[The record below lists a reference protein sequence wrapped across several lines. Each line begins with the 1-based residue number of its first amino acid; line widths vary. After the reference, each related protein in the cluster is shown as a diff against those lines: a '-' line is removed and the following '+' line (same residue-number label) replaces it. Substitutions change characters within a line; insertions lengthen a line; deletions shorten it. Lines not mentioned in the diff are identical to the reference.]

1 MPKRFDRGPRPE
13 LGSKA
18 HRPEPAEGADPLE
31 LHRRRP
37 RSGLFLL
44 LCFLGLLLL
53 LSLFGD
59 RSLFQLYQMWSVKA
73 HLEQQIEALKQEN
86 ALLRQEVEALR
97 RHPSQSEEIAR
108 RDLGL
113 VRPGETVYQF
123 RKR

>member
-1 MPKRFDRGPRPE
+1 MPERFDKP
-13 LGSKA
+13 

-37 RSGLFLL
+37 RAGLFLL

-59 RSLFQLYQMWSVKA
+59 RSLLQLYEMGRVKA
-73 HLEQQIEALKQEN
+73 HLEREIEALKQEN
-86 ALLRQEVEALR
+86 ARLRQEVDAMR
-97 RHPSQSEEIAR
+97 RHPSQSEEVAR

>member
-1 MPKRFDRGPRPE
+1 MPKRFNRAARLSSPK
-13 LGSKA
+13 S
-18 HRPEPAEGADPLE
+18 HRLEPAEGADPLE
-31 LHRRRP
+31 SHGRRP
-37 RSGLFLL
+37 RPGLFLL
-44 LCFLGLLLL
+44 LCFLGLLLF

-59 RSLFQLYQMWSVKA
+59 RSLFQLYQMWSARA

>member
-1 MPKRFDRGPRPE
+1 MPKRFNRGPRPE
-13 LGSKA
+13 LGSNG

-31 LHRRRP
+31 SHRRGPRP
-37 RSGLFLL
+37 GLFLL
-44 LCFLGLLLL
+44 LCFLGLVLL

-59 RSLFQLYQMWSVKA
+59 RSLLQLYQMWSVET

-86 ALLRQEVEALR
+86 ALLRQEVEAMR
-97 RHPSQSEEIAR
+97 RHPSSTEEVAR

>member
-1 MPKRFDRGPRPE
+1 MPKRFDRAARLSSPK
-13 LGSKA
+13 S

-37 RSGLFLL
+37 RAGLFLL

-59 RSLFQLYQMWSVKA
+59 RSLLQLYQMGRFKA
-73 HLEQQIEALKQEN
+73 HLEQQIEALTQEN
-86 ALLRQEVEALR
+86 ARLRQEVEAMR
-97 RHPSQSEEIAR
+97 RHPSQSEEVAR

>member
-1 MPKRFDRGPRPE
+1 M
-13 LGSKA
+13 A
-18 HRPEPAEGADPLE
+18 VEGRDALE
-31 LHRRRP
+31 LHGKRP
-37 RSGLFLL
+37 RPGLFLL
-44 LCFLGLLLL
+44 LCFLGLLLF

-59 RSLFQLYQMWSVKA
+59 RSLLQIYQMWSVKA
-73 HLEQQIEALKQEN
+73 HLEQEIEDLKQEN

-97 RHPSQSEEIAR
+97 RHPSRTEEIAR